1 MPIDINNISNN
12 STQTKRAS
20 DNKHVKVVSDDSSNF
35 APRSD
40 KSSAAQDS
48 VSLTGSAVRIQALEE
63 LVARLPIVDT
73 QKVEEIRNSISNG
86 NFEFN
91 SDRIA
96 EKMIQLEKELF

>member
-20 DNKHVKVVSDDSSNF
+20 DNKHVKVVSDDSSNS